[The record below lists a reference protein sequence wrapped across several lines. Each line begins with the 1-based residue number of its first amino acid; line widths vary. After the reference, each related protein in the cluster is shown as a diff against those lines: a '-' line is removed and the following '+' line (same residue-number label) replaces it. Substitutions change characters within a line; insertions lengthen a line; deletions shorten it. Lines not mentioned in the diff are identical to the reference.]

1 MKKLTFFKSLIAAI
15 MMAIS
20 LSLSAQ
26 NTLEGTC
33 PGYCD
38 PSGGGAVATATDA
51 FYMTINTE
59 TNGDVTFSIL
69 GVPNNT
75 TTVFRNNGWADG
87 IITAITVNGDANA
100 ANKYFTRTISS
111 DKKVVTL
118 VKQSEIPAN
127 ATIIINGILE
137 YKTADTGDESNLWPT
152 VNISFQYGTTCNF
165 VQTPLATPTITNIDA
180 DKKITFTNVPNAAS
194 YKVYVYRDDAL
205 VHSQE
210 VVSGDVINF
219 TPTVTYDYTVKL
231 QAISNDINYTNSA
244 YSEGYT
250 WPLTAEG
257 VELGPS
263 KFCDYVIGSN
273 ADDYAYLSW
282 ETDANGNVVI
292 TISGYAGDT
301 NTSFRSA
308 GLGGDL
314 SKFTVNG
321 NPASNYFTRT
331 YAGDGSTTY
340 TLTLIS
346 GASILPGDKI
356 SYTGG
361 TVEWKTS
368 KNTNAYKTYTFT
380 DYVYG
385 TDCSSLPTVTT
396 DPSSISFSPT
406 VGSQTFTI
414 TGTNLTGAIT
424 ITPPRG
430 LTVNP
435 SIISPDEN
443 GEINQTVTVN
453 WTSGTTSGSTL
464 QISGGGLVSNVAVL
478 VNTSGFSDYC
488 NKVIYQ
494 QNSTNYPAYM
504 TIDMSSDKTQMVFS
518 IAPYNE
524 GDGTIWNRI
533 FKIVVN
539 GGTANALV
547 ASNVLSADKT
557 QITITFTQPL
567 QVGDQVTFGGP
578 MVWETNA
585 NHNIFI
591 DALQGPYVVGQ
602 TCSLEG
608 GPVSSSTNILDK
620 SITIYPNPASESIYF
635 SNKVAEA
642 NLFTLQGQKVL
653 SVQNSMSLNIS
664 NLRKGLYIVKLIDLS
679 GNQQT
684 SKIEVQ

>member
-1 MKKLTFFKSLIAAI
+1 MKKLTFFKSFIVAI
-15 MMAIS
+15 MLTIS
-20 LSLSAQ
+20 VGLSAQ

-38 PSGGGAVATATDA
+38 PSGAGAVATATDA
-51 FYMTINTE
+51 FYMLINTE
-59 TNGDVTFSIL
+59 ANGDITFTIL

-75 TTVFRNNGWADG
+75 TTAFRNNGWADG

-118 VKQSEIPAN
+118 VKQSEIPVN

-152 VNISFQYGTTCNF
+152 VNITFQYGTTCNF
-165 VQTPLATPTITNIDA
+165 VQTPLEAPTITNIDS
-180 DKKITFTNVPNAAS
+180 DKKITFTEVDNAAG

-205 VHSQE
+205 VYSQE
-210 VVSGDVINF
+210 VSSGDVINF

-231 QAISNDINYTNSA
+231 QAISNDIHYTNSA

-250 WPLTAEG
+250 WHLTAG
-257 VELGPS
+257 SVDLGPS
-263 KFCDYVIGSN
+263 KFCDYIIGDN
-273 ADDYAYLSW
+273 INNYAYISW
-282 ETDANGNVVI
+282 ETDAEGNVVI
-292 TISGYAGDT
+292 SISGYAGDT

-308 GLGGDL
+308 GLGSDL

-321 NPASNYFTRT
+321 NSASNYFTRT
-331 YAGDGSTTY
+331 YGGTGSTTY
-340 TLTLIS
+340 TLTLIP

-361 TVEWKTS
+361 TVEWKTTN
-368 KNTNAYKTYTFT
+368 NTNAYRTYTFSE
-380 DYVYG
+380 YIYG

-396 DPSSISFSPT
+396 DPSSITFSPT
-406 VGSQTFTI
+406 VGTQTFTVN
-414 TGTNLTGAIT
+414 GTNLTGSIT

-430 LTVNP
+430 LTVTP
-435 SIISPDEN
+435 STISPDEN
-443 GEINQTVTVN
+443 GEINQAVTVN
-453 WTSGTTSGSTL
+453 WTTGTSSGSTI
-464 QISGGGLVSNVAVL
+464 QISGGGLTSNVVVL
-478 VNTSGFSDYC
+478 VNTSGFSNYC

-494 QNSTNYPAYM
+494 ENTTNYPAYM

-524 GDGTIWNRI
+524 SDGTIWNRI
-533 FKIVVN
+533 VNIVVN

-567 QVGDQVTFGGP
+567 QDGDQVTFGNP
-578 MVWETNA
+578 MVWETNE

-591 DALQGPYVVGQ
+591 NALQGPYVVGQ

-608 GPVSSSTNILDK
+608 GPISSSTNILDK
-620 SITIYPNPASESIYF
+620 SITIYPNPASERINF

-664 NLRKGLYIVKLIDLS
+664 NLPKGLYVVKLIDLS

-684 SKIEVQ
+684 SKIEIR